1 MSKLINFFFSFDK
14 LMKEG
19 LVRAFFWLG
28 LINIALVFFAEML
41 DAIKLDWFA
50 ALFEFVQFFAG
61 FLLAVVALR
70 LLAELAIAIFRMN
83 DNLSP
88 DGGKSETADIDPVM
102 EARHAAELAAKRA
115 QEATKS
121 AVDRT
126 SAATKSA
133 TERSKSAAHDLK
145 EDLSSK
151 VRPQVAPVKKSSK
164 AITAKAKSGSADK
177 VKTVDVKPTSVKKAA
192 PKKVAPKKAA
202 TKTSVSKASAAKKTP
217 TKKAS
222 AKSKTKISNIKRQ
235 AGLKLDGTP
244 RKKPGPKPKS

>member
-145 EDLSSK
+145 EDLSAK
-151 VRPQVAPVKKSSK
+151 VRPQVSPVKKASK
-164 AITAKAKSGSADK
+164 LAPEKAKSASADK
-177 VKTVDVKPTSVKKAA
+177 VKTVDVKPKSVKKAA
-192 PKKVAPKKAA
+192 PKKTAA
-202 TKTSVSKASAAKKTP
+202 KASAAKKTP
-217 TKKAS
+217 TQKAS
-222 AKSKTKISNIKRQ
+222 AKAKTKLSNVKRQ